1 MIDNILNFNGTL
13 ETRAFLRVPFN
24 INLSAL
30 QFDHPALYLIYFNTY
45 DFYVGCTKIIKSRIN
60 QHRGYLRS
68 GTHVNKVLQE
78 KYNTLGEDNID
89 FYILTCKSREEA
101 RDIERAFLKENYND
115 DRYLNITSTSRG
127 LTYGGR
133 IDKLRKFA
141 RSTTQRIKVGK
152 ASRKNWKDPVYRE
165 KVLSKTSEGITVDN
179 VYYYS
184 VREASRKTG
193 FSIQDL
199 RRNLKNGIVDSK
211 DIQLRTKT
219 KSVMAEGM
227 RYEKVGDAAKA
238 YGVKDNT
245 MTWRLKSTATKWK
258 DFYYL

>member
-1 MIDNILNFNGTL
+1 MIDDILNFNGTL
-13 ETRAFLRVPFN
+13 ETRSFLRVPFN
-24 INLSAL
+24 VNLSAL
-30 QFDHPALYLIYFNTY
+30 QFDHPALYLIYFNTC
-45 DFYVGCTKIIKSRIN
+45 DFYVGCTKVIKSRIN
-60 QHRGYLRS
+60 QHRSYLRN

-78 KYNTLGEDNID
+78 KYNTLGEDNVD
-89 FYILTCKSREEA
+89 FYILTCKSRKEA

-115 DRYLNITSTSRG
+115 DRCLNIVSTSRG

-133 IDKLRKFA
+133 IDKIRKHV
-141 RSTTQRIKVGK
+141 RSAAHRIKVGK
-152 ASRKNWKDPVYRE
+152 DSRKRWKDPVYRE
-165 KVLSKTSEGITVDN
+165 KILSKTGEGITVDN

-193 FSIQDL
+193 FSIQAL

-211 DIQLRTKT
+211 DIRPMTKP
-219 KSVMAEGM
+219 VMAEGV
-227 RYEKVGDAAKA
+227 RYEKVTDAAKA
-238 YGVKDNT
+238 YGVRVNA